1 MYRKYYFSLAFGL
14 LLGLA
19 SCQNASHEKAA
30 AVSLQYA
37 ADNAGL
43 TLPDGFQVVEVAHD
57 IGAARHMAVR
67 DNGDLYVAL
76 NAQHQGHT
84 IAALRDTDGD
94 GKADVIKYFGDL
106 DRGTGIG
113 IRNGYLYY
121 GSDTAIVRYKLI
133 ADSLLPDPK
142 AELIASLPVQHEHS
156 AKSFAFDN
164 AGNLYV
170 NVGAPSNA
178 CQVEDRTKG
187 SPGQNPCPLLD
198 NHAGIW
204 RFSADKLG
212 QTQDNGGSRYVTGT
226 RNCVALAWNPSV
238 DKLYAVMHGRDQL
251 YQLYPQY
258 YTAEQSAE
266 LPAEEFLMFKEGAN
280 YGWPYAYYDE
290 FQKKL
295 MVCPEYGGD
304 GKKAAPEG
312 KYEDPIMAFPGHW
325 GPNGLKFYTGT
336 QFPSQY
342 QHGAFIAFHGSWNRA
357 PRPQQGYSIVYVP
370 FEGDH
375 PSGDYQVFASG
386 FTGADSLQNP
396 GDAKYRPSGLALG
409 NDGSLFVSDDS
420 HGTIFRIVYTGGA
433 Q

>member
-1 MYRKYYFSLAFGL
+1 MSSKYYFPLACGL

-19 SCQNASHEKAA
+19 SCQSASNKKAA
-30 AVSLQYA
+30 EVPLQFA
-37 ADNAGL
+37 SDNAGL

-76 NAQHQGHT
+76 NAEHEGHT

-94 GKADVIKYFGDL
+94 GIADVIKYFGDL
-106 DRGTGIG
+106 GRGTGIG
-113 IRNGYLYY
+113 IHNGYLYY

-133 ADSLLPDPK
+133 ADSLLPDAQ
-142 AELIASLPVQHEHS
+142 AEHIASLPVQHEHS
-156 AKSFAFDN
+156 AKSFVFDN

-187 SPGQNPCPLLD
+187 SPGQDPCPLLD

-204 RFSADKLG
+204 RFNADQLG
-212 QTQDNGGSRYVTGT
+212 QTQENGGSRYVTGT

-251 YQLYPQY
+251 NQFYPQY

-325 GPNGLKFYTGT
+325 GPNGLKFYTGS
-336 QFPSQY
+336 QFPEQY

-357 PRPQQGYSIVYVP
+357 PLPQKGYDIVYVP

-386 FTGADSLQNP
+386 FMGADSIKAP

-420 HGTIFRIVYTGGA
+420 HGTIFRIVYTGGEK
-433 Q
+433 

>member
-1 MYRKYYFSLAFGL
+1 MSSKYYFPLACGL
-14 LLGLA
+14 LLGLV
-19 SCQNASHEKAA
+19 SCQSASNKKAA
-30 AVSLQYA
+30 EVPLQFA
-37 ADNAGL
+37 SDNAGL

-57 IGAARHMAVR
+57 IGAARHMTIR

-76 NAQHQGHT
+76 NAEHEGHT

-94 GKADVIKYFGDL
+94 GIADVIKYFGDL
-106 DRGTGIG
+106 GRGTGIG
-113 IRNGYLYY
+113 IHNGYLYY

-133 ADSLLPDPK
+133 ADSLLPDPQV
-142 AELIASLPVQHEHS
+142 EHIASLPVQHEHS
-156 AKSFAFDN
+156 AKSFVFDN

-187 SPGQNPCPLLD
+187 SPGQDPCPLLD

-204 RFSADKLG
+204 RFNADKLG
-212 QTQDNGGSRYVTGT
+212 QTQENGGSRYVTGT

-251 YQLYPQY
+251 NQLYPQY

-325 GPNGLKFYTGT
+325 GPNGLKFYTGS
-336 QFPSQY
+336 QFPEQY

-357 PRPQQGYSIVYVP
+357 PLPQKGYDIVYVP

-386 FTGADSLQNP
+386 FMGADSIKAP
-396 GDAKYRPSGLALG
+396 GDARYRPSGLALG

-433 Q
+433 K